1 MNRTKFLLFAAAAF
15 LFSTVCIAQTRQ
27 ELYDRFTSAMQEKDS
42 ASVKNIIG
50 EWEKLYPQDA
60 QICALYSNLYTLRA
74 EKEVVIIS
82 AEKPEDEE
90 VFVTVDST
98 GKEYYMYSKL
108 DVDMEWIDKSI
119 DVLGKGV
126 EKHPDRLDLWF
137 GKAYMVMSF
146 YEDDDFIAVLSD
158 ILKRSVANKNNW
170 LWTFDEKVGDGQAEL
185 FSTFQ
190 GYFSEVFEQNL
201 NLADRIADLVLEFY
215 PNNVIFLNDKAV
227 IAYTAGDIDGALAN
241 FLKVHK
247 IDPEDPVVINNIA
260 YTYELKKDK
269 AKALEYY
276 KLLSKTTDPQYK
288 KIAEKALKELSE

>member
-15 LFSTVCIAQTRQ
+15 LFSSVCIRQ

-227 IAYTAGDIDGALAN
+227 IAYTAGDIDGALEN

-247 IDPEDPVVINNIA
+247 IDPEDPVIINNIA

-288 KIAEKALKELSE
+288 KIAEKVLKELSE

>member
-1 MNRTKFLLFAAAAF
+1 M
-15 LFSTVCIAQTRQ
+15 
-27 ELYDRFTSAMQEKDS
+27 
-42 ASVKNIIG
+42 
-50 EWEKLYPQDA
+50 
-60 QICALYSNLYTLRA
+60 
-74 EKEVVIIS
+74 
-82 AEKPEDEE
+82 
-90 VFVTVDST
+90 
-98 GKEYYMYSKL
+98 
-108 DVDMEWIDKSI
+108 
-119 DVLGKGV
+119 
-126 EKHPDRLDLWF
+126 
-137 GKAYMVMSF
+137 
-146 YEDDDFIAVLSD
+146 
-158 ILKRSVANKNNW
+158 ANKNNW

-227 IAYTAGDIDGALAN
+227 IAYTAGDIDGALTN